1 MQAHV
6 LNNIAGDT
14 PAIPWSESKAKRGE
28 WPLGR
33 VMEVYPG
40 DDGLVRVVR
49 VKSKNKEFLR
59 PVHCLC
65 PLEYADDNPV
75 E

>member
-1 MQAHV
+1 M
-6 LNNIAGDT
+6 LIAE
-14 PAIPWSESKAKRGE
+14 PKANPGE

-49 VKSKNKEFLR
+49 VRSKNKEFLR
-59 PVHCLC
+59 HVHHLT